1 MGQEAELSLISYFG
15 RYEVIDEINNSIRIT
30 EDERTED
37 M

>member
-15 RYEVIDEINNSIRIT
+15 RYEVIDEIDNNIRMA
-30 EDERTED
+30 EDKSTED